1 MTAHFKGQRKNRKW
15 IFDIKTGNGMI
26 IHAEEESES
35 HVVCGIRT
43 NQRGHKGN
51 EDDMTYTV

>member
-1 MTAHFKGQRKNRKW
+1 
-15 IFDIKTGNGMI
+15 MI

-43 NQRGHKGN
+43 NQRPHKAN
-51 EDDMTYTV
+51 EDDMTYTVYWG